1 MNTEPDKQRHILVI
15 GTTNRLE
22 SLGTSK
28 IYVFLLTVCRH
39 DLLFT
44 HLLDASLRRAG
55 RFDNEIALG
64 IPNQPTRVKI
74 LSIATK

>member
-22 SLGTSK
+22 SLGLQCVDMT
-28 IYVFLLTVCRH
+28 YYLP
-39 DLLFT
+39 